1 MDAQDEYL
9 VTVIRRLDQAGET
22 ATSYR
27 IAQEWVEPPQFLDER
42 LKRLLDAGWLVM
54 QQSTSPTLG
63 PEHYQ
68 PGPNAPQS
76 SS

>member
-9 VTVIRRLDQAGET
+9 VTVIRRLDRAGET

-42 LKRLLDAGWLVM
+42 LGRLVGAGWLVIN
-54 QQSTSPTLG
+54 QTTSPTLG

-68 PGPNAPQS
+68 PGPKAPPS
-76 SS
+76 T